1 MNTVIHHFHWR
12 SFFPS
17 LNPSL
22 FNYVVYKYGPRM
34 SAQLTSGL
42 QCQGP
47 SDSSRSLAIRVM
59 AVSMGVFFSFCFQ
72 RGKKKKLQKLAK
84 TNQALNDHNVP
95 NIKMWAYWLFNQINV
110 NAVLYNSI
118 EALLLMENKGQ
129 SMHEVFSHIPS

>member
-22 FNYVVYKYGPRM
+22 FNYVAYKYGPRM

-47 SDSSRSLAIRVM
+47 SDRSPNLAM
-59 AVSMGVFFSFCFQ
+59 SYGYKYGS
-72 RGKKKKLQKLAK
+72 
-84 TNQALNDHNVP
+84 
-95 NIKMWAYWLFNQINV
+95 LF
-110 NAVLYNSI
+110 LF
-118 EALLLMENKGQ
+118 LLSERKNKNYK
-129 SMHEVFSHIPS
+129 S